1 MMRTLALILKV
12 PAMVAILAL
21 SPVGSAC
28 AGLFDWIG
36 TTKRT
41 ESLGPFEVTEVKVP
55 VHSRESYGNR
65 TEYHIHFRGK
75 PVVLETV
82 PASSELHSRPE
93 VQIDQVARFDS
104 AQPALLVWMDG
115 STSKEEWNRAYLL
128 SEDATGLRVQ
138 RLLDETRS
146 VYRFMFEPFHFR
158 RLDQPPD
165 NSPKPEGWPVLTHVP
180 GASPWLLAGLS
191 AAVDL
196 RTMSVVRFPAP
207 PLAPHEFEPVTVSP
221 DGQSFARWS
230 RFGYGDSRLIV
241 FELPAGTTY
250 AIELDPNLLHA
261 VKWRPKP
268 GGGFRLTKR

>member
-1 MMRTLALILKV
+1 MRTLALILKV

-165 NSPKPEGWPVLTHVP
+165 NSPKP
-180 GASPWLLAGLS
+180 
-191 AAVDL
+191 
-196 RTMSVVRFPAP
+196 
-207 PLAPHEFEPVTVSP
+207 
-221 DGQSFARWS
+221 
-230 RFGYGDSRLIV
+230 
-241 FELPAGTTY
+241 
-250 AIELDPNLLHA
+250 
-261 VKWRPKP
+261 
-268 GGGFRLTKR
+268 